1 MYFMTAA
8 LIIAISASVITI
20 RTLCAYSVFS
30 VILKWLISL
39 LIIMGW
45 FAPLILGILRRHD
58 LLRGEAFAIAHNVFY
73 SLFGFAFILFCL
85 LMFRDLLWFCAE
97 GIGKIFNIK
106 KDFLNPLNPTYLNW
120 SNLAVGLISFILT
133 IYAGYEAVK
142 QPEVKEVVLHSEKI
156 KQPIDIVFVSDI
168 HANQTT
174 SLKRLKKL
182 VSQIKGLRPDIV
194 LLGGDIVDDRPKRMQ
209 AQVRVLGEIKAKY
222 GSYIALGNHEFY
234 SGLPEWLV
242 TFPAMKYVLLY
253 NSAAHIRDLNLL
265 IGGIP
270 DYETTKYA
278 GISAAPNI
286 AKILTAEGEEKET
299 NPYRILLSHSPRFV
313 EKMPAKSFDLVLSG
327 HTHGGQI
334 FPFHYMVKWVN
345 HYLAGLSEVN
355 QTKLYV
361 SRGYGT
367 WGPNMRLLAP
377 SELTLIRLLPKD
389 GK

>member
-20 RTLCAYSVFS
+20 RTLCAYSAFA

-45 FAPLILGILRRHD
+45 FAPLILGILRRHA
-58 LLRGEAFAIAHNVFY
+58 LLHGEAFAIAHNVFY

-194 LLGGDIVDDRPKRMQ
+194 LLGGDIVDD
-209 AQVRVLGEIKAKY
+209 
-222 GSYIALGNHEFY
+222 
-234 SGLPEWLV
+234 
-242 TFPAMKYVLLY
+242 
-253 NSAAHIRDLNLL
+253 
-265 IGGIP
+265 GGIP